1 MPANPLIEVDLSR
14 IVIRDGHDRQYIV
27 LSERGGER
35 GFPIVIGNTEADE
48 IRRVVHGQGTERPLT
63 HQLTYSAIQ
72 ALGARI
78 ESVDIV
84 ALRHNTYFAR
94 LILAD
99 RDSAP
104 HELDARPSDAIALA
118 LRAHCPIRVA
128 EKVLDSSSEPGN

>member
-1 MPANPLIEVDLSR
+1 MPAAPLIDVDLTR
-14 IVIRDGHDRQYIV
+14 IVIRDGQDRQYIV
-27 LSERGGER
+27 LSERGGKR

-48 IRRVVHGQGTERPLT
+48 IRRVVHGAATERPLT
-63 HQLTYSAIQ
+63 HQLAYSAIQ
-72 ALGARI
+72 TLGARL

-94 LILAD
+94 LVLTD
-99 RDSAP
+99 KESGS

-128 EKVLDSSSEPGN
+128 ETVLDSSSEPNN